1 MGNDEMDD
9 DDMSMR
15 WTIIDDDA
23 IDDDIRWMTMPWTTM
38 DGNSMDAVD
47 DNGRS
52 CDDDDMMDDDMIE
65 RLQQGKRATM
75 SDGGADGSGDD

>member
-1 MGNDEMDD
+1 MGNDGMDD
-9 DDMSMR
+9 N
-15 WTIIDDDA
+15 A

-47 DNGRS
+47 GNGR
-52 CDDDDMMDDDMIE
+52 CCGDDDMMDDDTIE

-75 SDGGADGSGDD
+75 SVGGADGSGDD